1 MTSMRGPS
9 RIERLIL
16 ALAEALAN
24 MDVPD
29 EFRVTVQRVA
39 GECVRPDPDRRRLA
53 AALDALIDLLE
64 RWTDEYA
71 SSALLQIILVE
82 LGRARLGLWYRDWGA
97 SRGFAL
103 CRAYAVAEAASSFP
117 RHPELWAAA
126 WDLIVELERADLDDL
141 ADFEV
146 DLVVDELRT
155 VWLATGSSRV
165 GVLLES
171 FGVAPPEKPAAG

>member
-9 RIERLIL
+9 RIGRLIL

-24 MDVPD
+24 IDVPD

-39 GECVRPDPDRRRLA
+39 GECLQPDPDRSRLA

-64 RWTDEYA
+64 RGTDEYA
-71 SSALLQIILVE
+71 SSALLQILLVE

-103 CRAYAVAEAASSFP
+103 CRAYAVAEAATSFP
-117 RHPELWAAA
+117 RHPELWVAA
-126 WDLIVELERADLDDL
+126 WDLIIELERADPDDL

-146 DLVVDELRT
+146 DLVVDELMT
-155 VWLATGSSRV
+155 VWSATDSPII

-171 FGVAPPEKPAAG
+171 FGVALPQKPAAG